1 MAQRSI
7 LDFLFGSSPEIQQ
20 ATTVNPQQEALQ
32 QQLISQLMGTTGQG
46 MDWLKQL
53 LSGDESAFADFEAP
67 MKRQF
72 EREVIPGIS
81 ERFAGMGSGGA
92 QDSSAFH
99 QSLGSAGRDLTT
111 NLASLRSGLKMNA
124 LQQLQSLMS
133 PAYQKS
139 FENVYDP
146 GSYGVV
152 GGALQ
157 SAAQGA
163 GKAAGQA
170 GAQYFLA

>member
-1 MAQRSI
+1 MAKNSFM
-7 LDFLFGSSPEIQQ
+7 DFLFGRSPEVTQ
-20 ATTVNPQQEALQ
+20 ATTLTPQQESLQ
-32 QQLISQLMGTTGQG
+32 QQLIDKLMGGTGQG
-46 MDWLKQL
+46 MDWLQQI

-72 EREVIPGIS
+72 EREIVPGIS

-92 QDSSAFH
+92 QDSSAFQ

-111 NLASLRSGLKMNA
+111 NLAALRSGLKMNA
-124 LQQLQSLMS
+124 LQQLQAMMN
-133 PAYQKS
+133 PAYKQS

-152 GGALQ
+152 GGAVEG
-157 SAAQGA
+157 AAKGA
-163 GKAAGQA
+163 GQAAGQ
-170 GAQYFLA
+170 YFLG